1 MANLIPGFRVVSPTE
16 MWLHDIK
23 SSFSKIGWRIG
34 KEPCQYSMS
43 PKLSTGLITHT
54 QEIREDWILNNVILF
69 LETNMKHAKRKNLV
83 QKLMMRTRRGY
94 CEHQACRGI
103 NVYKKEF
110 LIEQVKCIVTVSL
123 LMKLTCCLCHLCSF
137 QR

>member
-1 MANLIPGFRVVSPTE
+1 
-16 MWLHDIK
+16 
-23 SSFSKIGWRIG
+23 
-34 KEPCQYSMS
+34 
-43 PKLSTGLITHT
+43 
-54 QEIREDWILNNVILF
+54 
-69 LETNMKHAKRKNLV
+69 MKHAKRKNLV

-110 LIEQVKCIVTVSL
+110 LIEQVKRIVTVSL
-123 LMKLTCCLCHLCSF
+123 LMKLTCCLSHLGSF